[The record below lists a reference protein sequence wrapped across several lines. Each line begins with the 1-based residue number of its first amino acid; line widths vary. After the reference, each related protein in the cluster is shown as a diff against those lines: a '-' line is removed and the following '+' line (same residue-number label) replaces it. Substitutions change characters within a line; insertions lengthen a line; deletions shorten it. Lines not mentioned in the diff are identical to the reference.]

1 MEAWVKL
8 ARDNIHREVIHIP
21 LQDVVWIVSIMW
33 ILVQIWDKFSGKK
46 K

>member
-1 MEAWVKL
+1 MEACVKPS
-8 ARDNIHREVIHIP
+8 RENIPREVIHIT
-21 LQDVVWIVSIMW
+21 LQDVFWIVSIIW